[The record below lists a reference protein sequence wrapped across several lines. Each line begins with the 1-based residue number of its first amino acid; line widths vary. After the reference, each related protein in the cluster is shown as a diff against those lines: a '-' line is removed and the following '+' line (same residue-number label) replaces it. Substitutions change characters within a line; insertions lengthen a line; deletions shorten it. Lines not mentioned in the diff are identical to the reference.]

1 MASLSLLGGWTLSG
15 TVAELEPNLK
25 PSCFDRF
32 CKALQIVEVTHQ
44 SFYDGLT
51 FKCSAASNKRPLPTA
66 PGDTRSTEWD
76 KNIQQWMQNEVA
88 LNLTRL
94 LKNIDDIEDG
104 SHLRRGKPAAHCIF
118 GVAPSINSANYAY
131 FLALEKL
138 SLLERPESVKI
149 FTGA

>member
-1 MASLSLLGGWTLSG
+1 MDAKRSGLEFDKTAEKVVMEPYSYICSTNGKGIRSALVAAFNYWLKVPESVLSVISSVIQMLHNASL
-15 TVAELEPNLK
+15 
-25 PSCFDRF
+25 
-32 CKALQIVEVTHQ
+32 I
-44 SFYDGLT
+44 
-51 FKCSAASNKRPLPTA
+51 
-66 PGDTRSTEWD
+66 
-76 KNIQQWMQNEVA
+76 
-88 LNLTRL
+88 
-94 LKNIDDIEDG
+94 IDDIEDG